1 MPKRKK
7 PRSGYKLEL
16 VEEDCP
22 ECEGKGFKEYQA
34 GLIQIECLN
43 CKGTGKIMRRRKVK
57 EQRNGR
63 KAN

>member
-1 MPKRKK
+1 MTKPKK

-34 GLIQIECLN
+34 GLIRIACLD
-43 CKGTGKIMRRRKVK
+43 CDATGKVMRRRKVK
-57 EQRNGR
+57 EQ
-63 KAN
+63 